1 MGPAKKVI
9 GGANDLDANRMGAG
23 AYPPANCSVS
33 AIPFGLRVTGSLL
46 RLVFIACLLAIT
58 VRVAMP
64 QNELIWTVY
73 ETPGDLVRSALG
85 FAVCIWVALQL
96 FWAPND
102 AQSYRTWVYF
112 GLAAVPFSM
121 ICLLAVW

>member
-1 MGPAKKVI
+1 MTWMPMEWARRAHLSGPAN
-9 GGANDLDANRMGAG
+9 AT
-23 AYPPANCSVS
+23 PAAPAAV
-33 AIPFGLRVTGSLL
+33 PLGLRLIGSAL

-58 VRVAMP
+58 LLVAMP
-64 QNELIWTVY
+64 QNESIWTVY
-73 ETPGDLVRSALG
+73 DTPGDVVRLALG

-112 GLAAVPFSM
+112 GLAAVPFSL
-121 ICLLAVW
+121 ICLFAIWHFGR

>member
-1 MGPAKKVI
+1 MTWMPIEWARAHI
-9 GGANDLDANRMGAG
+9 
-23 AYPPANCSVS
+23 PEPANPS
-33 AIPFGLRVTGSLL
+33 ASTIPVGLRVTGSVL

-58 VRVAMP
+58 ALVALP
-64 QNELIWTVY
+64 QNESIWTVY
-73 ETPGDLVRSALG
+73 DTPGDLVRLALG

-112 GLAAVPFSM
+112 GLAAVPFSI
-121 ICLLAVW
+121 ICLFAIW

>member
-1 MGPAKKVI
+1 MTWMPIEWARAHIPKPAK
-9 GGANDLDANRMGAG
+9 
-23 AYPPANCSVS
+23 PSTS
-33 AIPFGLRVTGSLL
+33 TIPFGLRVTGSLL

-64 QNELIWTVY
+64 QNESIWTAY
-73 ETPGDLVRSALG
+73 ETPGDLVRLALG

-121 ICLLAVW
+121 ICLFAVW

>member
-1 MGPAKKVI
+1 MTWMPIEWARAHI
-9 GGANDLDANRMGAG
+9 
-23 AYPPANCSVS
+23 PEPANPS
-33 AIPFGLRVTGSLL
+33 ASTIPFGLRVTGSLL

-64 QNELIWTVY
+64 QNESIWTVY
-73 ETPGDLVRSALG
+73 ETPGDLVRLALG

-121 ICLLAVW
+121 ICLFAVW